1 MCASTT
7 VLYPAHVR
15 LGARMI
21 DFNGWLMPVQ
31 YDGILAEHHRTRRD
45 VSLFDTCHMG
55 QCFVTGAAALD
66 ALSRLLT
73 ADLRTLP
80 DGRCRYGFMLNEQGG
95 ILDDLIAYRFSAE
108 RWMLVVNAGTRE
120 TDVAWIRQHIGPSC
134 AVEDPGPLRGKMDIQ
149 GPQAPEAVS
158 LVLGVELSPLAYFS
172 FHSVDY
178 RGRPL
183 IVSRTGYTG
192 ETGYEVYGD
201 AEAIVALWEACLA
214 AGVKPAGLG
223 ARDTLRLE
231 AGLPLYGHELSE
243 ELTPVEADMT
253 RYAAKAEPFIGR
265 DTVRQKQ
272 AGGTPVR
279 RAGFRLS
286 GRQAAR
292 NGYRVLISG
301 TDAGWVTS
309 GSFAPT
315 LGYSIGMAYVQP
327 VRTEPG
333 TKIEVDTARARLDG
347 EIVSLPFYRR
357 ERSRA

>member
-1 MCASTT
+1 MSASTT

-31 YDGILAEHHRTRRD
+31 YDGILAEHHRTRRG

-55 QCFVTGAAALD
+55 QCFATGTAALE

-80 DGRCRYGFMLNEQGG
+80 NGRCRYGFMLNEQGG

-108 RWMLVVNAGTRE
+108 RWMLVVNAGTRD
-120 TDVAWIRQHIGPSC
+120 TDVAWIRKNIGPSC
-134 AVEDPGPLRGKMDIQ
+134 AVEDPGPLRGKMDVQ
-149 GPQAPEAVS
+149 GPRAPDALS
-158 LVLGVELSPLAYFS
+158 RLLGVDLTTLAYFS
-172 FHSVDY
+172 FRSVDY
-178 RGRPL
+178 RGRAL

-192 ETGYEVYGD
+192 ETGYEVYGE
-201 AEAIVALWEACLA
+201 AEAVVALWEAFLA

-243 ELTPVEADMT
+243 ALTPVEADMI

-265 DTVRQKQ
+265 DAVQRKLATG
-272 AGGTPVR
+272 ASVR
-279 RAGFRLS
+279 RIGFRLG

-292 NGYRVLISG
+292 NGNRVWINDA
-301 TDAGWVTS
+301 DAGWVTS

-327 VRTEPG
+327 TWTAPG
-333 TKIEVDTARARLDG
+333 MKIQVDSGRARLDG
-347 EIVSLPFYRR
+347 EIVPLPFYRHL
-357 ERSRA
+357 